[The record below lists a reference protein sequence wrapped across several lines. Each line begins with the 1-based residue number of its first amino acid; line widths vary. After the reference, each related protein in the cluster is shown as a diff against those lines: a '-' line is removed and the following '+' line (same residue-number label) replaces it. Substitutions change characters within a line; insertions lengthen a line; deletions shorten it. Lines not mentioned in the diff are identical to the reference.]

1 VGQDAEAM
9 SATTTVYTDGA
20 CSGNPGPGGWAWAIP
35 GGRWRSGFAASTT
48 NQRMELQAV
57 LDACEAN
64 EGRLVIVSDSTY
76 VVNCWRD
83 KWYVKW
89 MGSGWRNSQKQPVA
103 NRDIWERLVPHFQS
117 GRLVLQWVKGHSGDP
132 MNDLV
137 DRLAVRACVEQR
149 GAESDRAPEGGL
161 EAAGPTD
168 LIAEKVE
175 SIAGHPTLV
184 AGLRPPGLGGYD
196 PNPVADRARDL
207 LRTRLLAEKLLHP
220 DLVVLSG
227 MDLGAPQLG
236 VEAAAS
242 LGVPY
247 VAVLPYPAMESMWPP
262 ESQERHRTLLGGA
275 REVVTVG
282 RKGPTTK
289 QQAGAGLARR
299 NDWLAR
305 HAAGALVVWDGR
317 DESTGRQVKA
327 LEGRL
332 GSENVQLVEP

>member
-1 VGQDAEAM
+1 M
-9 SATTTVYTDGA
+9 SLTTTVYTDGA
-20 CSGNPGPGGWAWAIP
+20 CSGNPGPGGWAWAVP

-64 EGRLVIVSDSTY
+64 AGRMVIVSDSTY

-89 MGSGWRNSQKQPVA
+89 MASGWKNSAKQPVA
-103 NRDIWERLVPHFQS
+103 NRDLWEPLVPHFQS
-117 GRLVLQWVKGHSGDP
+117 GRLVLQWVKGHSGDQ

-149 GAESDRAPEGGL
+149 AAGGDRPPEGGV
-161 EAAGPTD
+161 EAAGPAD
-168 LIAEKVE
+168 LVAEKVDT
-175 SIAGHPTLV
+175 IAGHPLLV
-184 AGLRPPGLGGYD
+184 AGLRPTGLGGYD
-196 PNPVADRARDL
+196 PNPVTDRARDL

-220 DLVVLSG
+220 DLGVLSG
-227 MDLGAPQLG
+227 MALGAPQLG

-242 LGVPY
+242 LDLPY
-247 VAVLPYPAMESMWPP
+247 VAVLPYPAMESKWPT
-262 ESQERHRTLLGGA
+262 EAQERHRTLLGGA

-282 RKGPTTK
+282 RTSPATK

-305 HAAGALVVWDGR
+305 HAKDALVVWDGR
-317 DESTGRQVKA
+317 DETTGRQVKA
-327 LEGRL
+327 LESKL
-332 GSENVQLVEP
+332 GSENVQLIEP